1 MVCLAFRNAPSG
13 EKTALGGQSFVDESD
28 LMNILVN
35 SEDHQIFVCKT
46 AYKYLTGRPE
56 NTCGKPVM
64 DKCLTA
70 FKASGKI
77 RDALKTIAAEATFC
91 Q

>member
-1 MVCLAFRNAPSG
+1 
-13 EKTALGGQSFVDESD
+13 
-28 LMNILVN
+28 MNILVS
-35 SEDHQIFVCKT
+35 SEDHKYFVCKT

-70 FKASGKI
+70 FKSSGKI
-77 RDALKTIAAEATFC
+77 RDALKSIATEATFC